1 MNNTDKILS
10 RIEDFELHATNRS
23 NREQY
28 QKVRSAFESLG
39 NIVNGG
45 ENNLVRSGMTSEII
59 RTHRYLQN
67 SLIIALLRGLGDLG
81 RLYDENSAM
90 YSDQRNDFA
99 MKLCSKL
106 HKTFKDEL
114 FYD

>member
-1 MNNTDKILS
+1 MNDTDKIVS
-10 RIEDFELHATNRS
+10 RIEQFELHASTRT

-45 ENNLVRSGMTSEII
+45 ENNLVRAAMASEII
-59 RTHRYLQN
+59 RTHRYLQG
-67 SLIIALLRGLGDLG
+67 SLIIELLRGLGDLG
-81 RLYDENSAM
+81 ALYDENPSRYA
-90 YSDQRNDFA
+90 DDRNDFV

-106 HKTFKDEL
+106 RKTFKDEL